1 MIKSVCASTTNVKET
16 NDQYEHHIKM
26 LEKVRPSSENEDDLF
41 NSGSHQEVEK
51 AKHEYHDLQKTIQQI
66 ATKTTSEKSKLE
78 G

>member
-1 MIKSVCASTTNVKET
+1 
-16 NDQYEHHIKM
+16 M